1 MHLLWIFIA
10 LCPFALAALV
20 AFAAHIDPLSGH
32 WQALKPRAKRGFGG
46 LGGHARLRA
55 ALVAHVGVIACS
67 E

>member
-32 WQALKPRAKRGFGG
+32 WQAPKPRRVSPG
-46 LGGHARLRA
+46 LSGHLRLRA
-55 ALVAHVGVIACS
+55 MLVGHAGVIACS